1 MLGSRSPPSYKQLA
15 TGTGG
20 SASASTF
27 SSSSSSTSKSCSNS
41 SQSGHHYQQAYVGH
55 SHTCYH
61 HQQQQQQQQQQQ
73 HHHHHHPSH
82 AHGSRTS
89 LTPTMK
95 RGKKNWGS
103 RERSSMSFL
112 IVILFF
118 AVFGLIIL
126 TEVFMIDERSHS
138 GLMAMRAGGGGGAS
152 LGGRIGDSMPD
163 YDNVKDDYDLDD
175 SILGDNKLGFIQ
187 FRDNKLKIQDA
198 AGVDGQHPRYA
209 GMMLNGAVGA
219 AGVGGGAGI
228 GAGAFGVGVAGGGNG
243 LNMPL
248 IPWGQLLPAKV
259 EETLPHFPFGT
270 APSDGAWQVVNG
282 TRFKFFVYSAYF
294 DRRDGARLVRVVGA
308 TKTRGPERVWC
319 RFWYGPTT
327 HNSSE
332 ASSSAARAKYTSAT
346 VMARVKIIR
355 ENWNLKYSACF
366 VLCPVRAPLLDVP
379 QYVSVVSRLRAPPG
393 NLITLRNTDQ
403 DVDFAA
409 SSSNGSATGPNRRPL
424 PHAPPSG
431 DQIPDRMAVC
441 VKPFHFSYDQALYL
455 MEYLEFYALLGVS
468 HFTFYNHTLGPH
480 ASCVLQSY
488 QRGQVPGNLTAFDWE
503 PLQPAE
509 AANNATPRV
518 LKSLHYQRPT
528 VSILPWNLRM
538 RSQKEIRTEG
548 LFAALNDC
556 LYRTMYRYKYLALV
570 DLDEF
575 IVPRYTDTLNDLLSS
590 LNQRFRN
597 RNTGAYSFQ
606 NAFYYLQFADDPLA
620 SSGISG
626 GNDQLGSVRASLVT
640 QRKTR
645 RRYKL
650 HPQKQRSKYICKPE
664 AVVEAGNH
672 FVWEFSPGMGSLNV
686 PPKEAILQHYR
697 VCEFGGNDCIK
708 APSILD
714 RTTTK
719 YVNRLVQ
726 RVDAVYR
733 HLRQRCDLPALPTIP
748 RRANAQADQQHNEK
762 PKLLQQMR
770 ELNALKTNEQLKEQ
784 TSATTKQPQ
793 LEQQQQQQQQ
803 EQEQPKATIRKMTT
817 TTTTTRTTQIKQR
830 NNGNS
835 NGNSKAQNPLKA
847 ASTASTASAVT
858 RTTTTDAKQLA
869 PPASVRK
876 KRKMIVFELN
886 DMGAPIARV
895 EYH

>member
-1 MLGSRSPPSYKQLA
+1 
-15 TGTGG
+15 
-20 SASASTF
+20 
-27 SSSSSSTSKSCSNS
+27 
-41 SQSGHHYQQAYVGH
+41 
-55 SHTCYH
+55 
-61 HQQQQQQQQQQQ
+61 
-73 HHHHHHPSH
+73 
-82 AHGSRTS
+82 
-89 LTPTMK
+89 
-95 RGKKNWGS
+95 
-103 RERSSMSFL
+103 
-112 IVILFF
+112 
-118 AVFGLIIL
+118 
-126 TEVFMIDERSHS
+126 MIDERSHS

-152 LGGRIGDSMPD
+152 LGGRMGDSMPD

-175 SILGDNKLGFIQ
+175 SILNDNKFGFIQ
-187 FRDNKLKIQDA
+187 FRDNKLKIQEA
-198 AGVDGQHPRYA
+198 AGTDGQRPRYA
-209 GMMLNGAVGA
+209 GMLLNGVAGG
-219 AGVGGGAGI
+219 GVGG
-228 GAGAFGVGVAGGGNG
+228 GAFGVGVGGGAGNG

-248 IPWGQLLPAKV
+248 IPWGQQLPDKV
-259 EETLPHFPFGT
+259 EKTLPHFPLGT

-294 DRRDGARLVRVVGA
+294 DRRDGARLVRVIGA

-319 RFWYGPTT
+319 RFWYGPTPL
-327 HNSSE
+327 NNSE
-332 ASSSAARAKYTSAT
+332 ASASTARAKYTSAT

-366 VLCPVRAPLLDVP
+366 VLCPVRVPPLDVP

-393 NLITLRNTDQ
+393 NLLTLRNTDQ
-403 DVDFAA
+403 DADFAKP
-409 SSSNGSATGPNRRPL
+409 SANFSGGGDFQRPL
-424 PHAPPSG
+424 PHTPPSG
-431 DQIPDRMAVC
+431 EQIPDRMAVC

-468 HFTFYNHTLGPH
+468 HFTFYNHTLGPR
-480 ASCVLQSY
+480 ASCVLHSY
-488 QRGQVPGNLTAFDWE
+488 QSGQVPGNLTTYDLE

-509 AANNATPRV
+509 AANNATPRI

-528 VSILPWNLRM
+528 ISVLPWNLRM

-575 IVPRYTDTLNDLLSS
+575 IVPRYTDTLNELLSS

-620 SSGISG
+620 TSGIPG
-626 GNDQLGSVRASLVT
+626 GSDQLSSVRASLVT

-672 FVWEFSPGMGSLNV
+672 FVWEFSPGMGSLNI

-708 APSILD
+708 APSIMD

-726 RVDAVYR
+726 RVDEVYR
-733 HLRQRCDLPALPTIP
+733 HLRQRCDLPALPTLSKHP
-748 RRANAQADQQHNEK
+748 NAHTEMQHNEK
-762 PKLLQQMR
+762 PKLLQKIR
-770 ELNALKTNEQLKEQ
+770 ELNTQQEGKEEMKALPTTTN
-784 TSATTKQPQ
+784 KQP
-793 LEQQQQQQQQ
+793 E
-803 EQEQPKATIRKMTT
+803 KATKNKITT
-817 TTTTTRTTQIKQR
+817 TTTATAEPKTLATITTATE
-830 NNGNS
+830 N
-835 NGNSKAQNPLKA
+835 
-847 ASTASTASAVT
+847 
-858 RTTTTDAKQLA
+858 AKQIA
-869 PPASVRK
+869 PPENVLR
-876 KRKMIVFELN
+876 KRKLIVFELN
-886 DMGAPIARV
+886 DMGVPIARV

>member
-1 MLGSRSPPSYKQLA
+1 MLNSRSPPQQYKQQSP
-15 TGTGG
+15 GG
-20 SASASTF
+20 SVGSIGSLG
-27 SSSSSSTSKSCSNS
+27 SLSSTSSA
-41 SQSGHHYQQAYVGH
+41 SQLLGHYQSAYGQQGH
-55 SHTCYH
+55 SHACYQH
-61 HQQQQQQQQQQQ
+61 HLQQQHQQQQQQHLQHQQKHQQ
-73 HHHHHHPSH
+73 HHHHH
-82 AHGSRTS
+82 GGRTS

-95 RGKKNWGS
+95 RGKKQWGT
-103 RERSSMSFL
+103 RERSGMSFL
-112 IVILFF
+112 IVITFF

-126 TEVFMIDERSHS
+126 TEVFMIDERTHS
-138 GLMAMRAGGGGGAS
+138 GMLAMRAGGGGGAS
-152 LGGRIGDSMPD
+152 LGGRMGDSMPD
-163 YDNVKDDYDLDD
+163 YDNVKDDYDLLDA
-175 SILGDNKLGFIQ
+175 SILSDNKLGFIQ
-187 FRDNKLKIQDA
+187 LRDNKLKIQEAAGADGQRLA
-198 AGVDGQHPRYA
+198 AGV
-209 GMMLNGAVGA
+209 LVN
-219 AGVGGGAGI
+219 GGGGG
-228 GAGAFGVGVAGGGNG
+228 GAGAFGVNV
-243 LNMPL
+243 PL
-248 IPWGQLLPAKV
+248 IPWGQVLPGKV

-270 APSDGAWQVVNG
+270 RPTDGSWQVVNG

-294 DRRDGARLVRVVGA
+294 DRREGARLVRVVGA

-319 RFWYGPTT
+319 RFWYGPNPANATD
-327 HNSSE
+327 
-332 ASSSAARAKYTSAT
+332 AGSSSARSKYSSAT

-366 VLCPVRAPLLDVP
+366 ILCPVRTPPIGVP
-379 QYVSVVSRLRAPPG
+379 HFVSVVSRLRAPPG
-393 NLITLRNTDQ
+393 NLLTLRNTDQ
-403 DVDFAA
+403 DADFAA
-409 SSSNGSATGPNRRPL
+409 ISERNVSAKKGGVPAGRP
-424 PHAPPSG
+424 PPSG
-431 DQIPDRMAVC
+431 DNIPDRIAVC
-441 VKPFHFSYDQALYL
+441 VKPLHFNYDQALYL

-488 QRGQVPGNLTAFDWE
+488 QQGLVPGNLTAHDLE

-518 LKSLHYQRPT
+518 LRTQYQRPT

-575 IVPRYTDTLNDLLSS
+575 IVPRYSDTLNELIGS

-606 NAFYYLQFADDPLA
+606 NAFYYLQFADDSLA
-620 SSGISG
+620 SSGIEG
-626 GNDQLGSVRASLVT
+626 GNDQLASVRASLVT

-672 FVWEFSPGMGSLNV
+672 FVWEFAPGKGSLNV

-708 APSILD
+708 APSIVD

-733 HLRQRCDLPALPTIP
+733 HLRQRCDLPALPPLPKTKEMSKEKP
-748 RRANAQADQQHNEK
+748 KEEANVK
-762 PKLLQQMR
+762 PKLLQKMR
-770 ELNALKTNEQLKEQ
+770 ESSAKVTTKESLIKGVVA
-784 TSATTKQPQ
+784 TATTTT
-793 LEQQQQQQQQ
+793 
-803 EQEQPKATIRKMTT
+803 PKTT
-817 TTTTTRTTQIKQR
+817 TTTKKATTKGVATKK
-830 NNGNS
+830 S
-835 NGNSKAQNPLKA
+835 NPLTTPMITTARTSA
-847 ASTASTASAVT
+847 APKQSHPSAN
-858 RTTTTDAKQLA
+858 
-869 PPASVRK
+869 VRK
-876 KRKMIVFELN
+876 KRKLIVFEIN
-886 DMGAPIARV
+886 DFGIPVARV
-895 EYH
+895 EYQ

>member
-1 MLGSRSPPSYKQLA
+1 MLNSRSPPQNKQQSP
-15 TGTGG
+15 GG
-20 SASASTF
+20 SVGSVG
-27 SSSSSSTSKSCSNS
+27 SSSSLNSTNS
-41 SQSGHHYQQAYVGH
+41 ASQLLGHYQSAYGQQGH
-55 SHTCYH
+55 SHACYQH
-61 HQQQQQQQQQQQ
+61 HLQHQQQQQ
-73 HHHHHHPSH
+73 HHHHNHHR
-82 AHGSRTS
+82 GGRTS

-95 RGKKNWGS
+95 RGKKQWGS
-103 RERSSMSFL
+103 RERSGMSFL
-112 IVILFF
+112 IVITFF

-126 TEVFMIDERSHS
+126 TEVFMIDERTHS
-138 GLMAMRAGGGGGAS
+138 GMLAMRAGGGGGSS
-152 LGGRIGDSMPD
+152 LGGRMGDSMPD
-163 YDNVKDDYDLDD
+163 YDNVKDDYDLLDA
-175 SILGDNKLGFIQ
+175 SILSDNKLGFIQ
-187 FRDNKLKIQDA
+187 LRDNKLKIQEA
-198 AGVDGQHPRYA
+198 AGADGQRLA
-209 GMMLNGAVGA
+209 GMLLNG
-219 AGVGGGAGI
+219 GGGT
-228 GAGAFGVGVAGGGNG
+228 GAGAFGVNV
-243 LNMPL
+243 PL
-248 IPWGQLLPAKV
+248 IPWGQVLPGKV

-270 APSDGAWQVVNG
+270 RPTDGAWQVVNG

-294 DRRDGARLVRVVGA
+294 DRREGARLVRVVGA

-319 RFWYGPTT
+319 RFWYGPSPANATDT
-327 HNSSE
+327 GSTS
-332 ASSSAARAKYTSAT
+332 ARAKYSSAT

-366 VLCPVRAPLLDVP
+366 ILCPVRTPPLAVP
-379 QYVSVVSRLRAPPG
+379 HFVSVVSRLRAPPG
-393 NLITLRNTDQ
+393 NLLTLRNTDQ
-403 DVDFAA
+403 DADFAA
-409 SSSNGSATGPNRRPL
+409 RPVRNASTTKGL
-424 PHAPPSG
+424 PLGRSPPSG
-431 DQIPDRMAVC
+431 DNIPDRIAVC
-441 VKPFHFSYDQALYL
+441 VKPLHFNYDQALYL

-488 QRGQVPGNLTAFDWE
+488 QQGLVPGNLTAHDLA
-503 PLQPAE
+503 PLLPAE

-518 LKSLHYQRPT
+518 LKTHYQRPT

-575 IVPRYTDTLNDLLSS
+575 IVPRYSDTLNELIGS

-606 NAFYYLQFADDPLA
+606 NAFYYLQFADDSLA
-620 SSGISG
+620 SSGIDG
-626 GNDQLGSVRASLVT
+626 GNDQLASVRASLVT

-672 FVWEFSPGMGSLNV
+672 FVWEFAPGKGSLNV

-708 APSILD
+708 APSIVD

-733 HLRQRCDLPALPTIP
+733 HLRQRCDLPALPP
-748 RRANAQADQQHNEK
+748 V
-762 PKLLQQMR
+762 PKSKEVPKEQPKG
-770 ELNALKTNEQLKEQ
+770 KTNEKSKL
-784 TSATTKQPQ
+784 QPQ
-793 LEQQQQQQQQ
+793 IAKDLGGQGVPTKESLI
-803 EQEQPKATIRKMTT
+803 KGVAATAATATT
-817 TTTTTRTTQIKQR
+817 TTTTKATTKR
-830 NNGNS
+830 GVATKLE
-835 NGNSKAQNPLKA
+835 KAIPVSTPVSTTTKT
-847 ASTASTASAVT
+847 STAPKQSLPSAN
-858 RTTTTDAKQLA
+858 D
-869 PPASVRK
+869 RK
-876 KRKMIVFELN
+876 KRKLIVFEIN
-886 DMGAPIARV
+886 DFGVPVARV
-895 EYH
+895 EYQ

>member
-1 MLGSRSPPSYKQLA
+1 MLGNRSPPTYKQLA

-20 SASASTF
+20 SASSV
-27 SSSSSSTSKSCSNS
+27 SNLGSNSKSC
-41 SQSGHHYQQAYVGH
+41 SGHHYQQAYLGH
-55 SHTCYH
+55 SHACYH
-61 HQQQQQQQQQQQ
+61 HQQQQQQQQQIQQ
-73 HHHHHHPSH
+73 QQLGHHHHHHQSH
-82 AHGSRTS
+82 SHGSRTS

-152 LGGRIGDSMPD
+152 LGGRMGDSMPD

-175 SILGDNKLGFIQ
+175 SILSDNKLGFIQ
-187 FRDNKLKIQDA
+187 FRDNKLKIQEA
-198 AGVDGQHPRYA
+198 AGADGQRPRYA
-209 GMMLNGAVGA
+209 GMLLNGAA
-219 AGVGGGAGI
+219 GGGAG
-228 GAGAFGVGVAGGGNG
+228 GGAFGVGVGGGAANG

-248 IPWGQLLPAKV
+248 IPWGQLLPDKV

-294 DRRDGARLVRVVGA
+294 DRRDGARLVRVIGA

-319 RFWYGPTT
+319 RFWYGPTPLN
-327 HNSSE
+327 NSE
-332 ASSSAARAKYTSAT
+332 SSASTTRAKYTSAT

-393 NLITLRNTDQ
+393 NLLTLRNTDH
-403 DVDFAA
+403 DADFAQPLA
-409 SSSNGSATGPNRRPL
+409 NVSGSGTGTGDSRRPL
-424 PHAPPSG
+424 PHPPPSG
-431 DQIPDRMAVC
+431 EQIPDRMAVC

-468 HFTFYNHTLGPH
+468 HFTFYNHTLGPR

-488 QRGQVPGNLTAFDWE
+488 QRGQIPGNLTAFDLE
-503 PLQPAE
+503 PLPPSE

-538 RSQKEIRTEG
+538 LSQKEIRTEG

-575 IVPRYTDTLNDLLSS
+575 IVPRYTDTLNELLSS

-620 SSGISG
+620 SSGIPG

-708 APSILD
+708 APSIMD

-733 HLRQRCDLPALPTIP
+733 HLRQRCDLPALPTLP
-748 RRANAQADQQHNEK
+748 KRPNAQSEMQHKEK
-762 PKLLQQMR
+762 PKLLQKMR
-770 ELNALKTNEQLKEQ
+770 ELNAQQDGKEQ
-784 TSATTKQPQ
+784 VSAQSSATTN
-793 LEQQQQQQQQ
+793 QQQV
-803 EQEQPKATIRKMTT
+803 KATTRKTTTTTTTKTKTTTTTTTTTTTAKPKNPLKDATTT
-817 TTTTTRTTQIKQR
+817 TTTTTRTTAATT
-830 NNGNS
+830 GN
-835 NGNSKAQNPLKA
+835 
-847 ASTASTASAVT
+847 
-858 RTTTTDAKQLA
+858 AKQIA
-869 PPASVRK
+869 PPANVRR
-876 KRKMIVFELN
+876 KRKMIVFDLDE
-886 DMGAPIARV
+886 MGVPIARV

>member
-1 MLGSRSPPSYKQLA
+1 MLGSRSPPAYKPLT

-20 SASASTF
+20 SASASSL
-27 SSSSSSTSKSCSNS
+27 SSSSKLATSS
-41 SQSGHHYQQAYVGH
+41 SQGGHPYQQAYVGH
-55 SHTCYH
+55 SHACYH
-61 HQQQQQQQQQQQ
+61 HQQQQQSHPHHS
-73 HHHHHHPSH
+73 HHHSH
-82 AHGSRTS
+82 GHGQGSRTS

-152 LGGRIGDSMPD
+152 LGGRLGDAMPD
-163 YDNVKDDYDLDD
+163 YDNVKDDYELDD
-175 SILGDNKLGFIQ
+175 SILSDNKLGFIQ

-198 AGVDGQHPRYA
+198 AGADGQHPRYA
-209 GMMLNGAVGA
+209 GMLLNGAA
-219 AGVGGGAGI
+219 GAGT
-228 GAGAFGVGVAGGGNG
+228 GAGAFGVGVAGAGNG

-248 IPWGQLLPAKV
+248 IPWGQLLPDKV

-294 DRRDGARLVRVVGA
+294 DRRDGARLVRVIGA

-332 ASSSAARAKYTSAT
+332 ASTSVARAKYTSAT

-366 VLCPVRAPLLDVP
+366 VLCPVRAPPLDVP

-403 DVDFAA
+403 DADFAPPPSN
-409 SSSNGSATGPNRRPL
+409 SSANGNGNGNGNGNENGNGGTRPAP

-431 DQIPDRMAVC
+431 EGIPDRMAVC

-480 ASCVLQSY
+480 ASCVLRSY
-488 QRGQVPGNLTAFDWE
+488 QQGQVPGNLTAFDWE

-509 AANNATPRV
+509 AATNATPRI

-626 GNDQLGSVRASLVT
+626 GSDQLGSVRASLVT

-733 HLRQRCDLPALPTIP
+733 HLRQRCDLPALPTLP
-748 RRANAQADQQHNEK
+748 RRSNAQTEQQHNEK

-770 ELNALKTNEQLKEQ
+770 ELNELKTKEQVKAQ
-784 TSATTKQPQ
+784 TSATTKQQ
-793 LEQQQQQQQQ
+793 
-803 EQEQPKATIRKMTT
+803 QPKTA
-817 TTTTTRTTQIKQR
+817 TTRR
-830 NNGNS
+830 PPNGHS
-835 NGNSKAQNPLKA
+835 QARKPLG
-847 ASTASTASAVT
+847 ASTTAETVA
-858 RTTTTDAKQLA
+858 RTTTPAAKQMQ
-869 PPASVRK
+869 PPANVRK
-876 KRKMIVFELN
+876 KRKMIVFDLDE
-886 DMGAPIARV
+886 MGAPIARV